1 MRLMSMIALAAAAA
15 LAACEDRPDG
25 GAYTSEAEVVEALP
39 AEDMAADAAG
49 EAEVAP
55 DEAPAATDTTALPP
69 DERDSEES
77 VQPESE
83 TLFY

>member
-1 MRLMSMIALAAAAA
+1 MRLLALIVLAAAFG
-15 LAACEDRPDG
+15 LAACEDRPETE
-25 GAYTSEAEVVEALP
+25 AYTSEADVVEALP

-49 EAEVAP
+49 EVEAAP
-55 DEAPAATDTTALPP
+55 EPAPAAPDQSALPP
-69 DERDSEES
+69 DERNSEES